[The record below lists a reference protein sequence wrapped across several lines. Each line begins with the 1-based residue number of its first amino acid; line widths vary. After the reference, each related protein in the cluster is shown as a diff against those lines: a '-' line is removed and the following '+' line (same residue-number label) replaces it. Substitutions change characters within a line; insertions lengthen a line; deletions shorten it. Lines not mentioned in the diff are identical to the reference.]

1 MGYTSNSQ
9 KPRGRRTSIYKGVYR
24 HAARKKWMAVI
35 ISNGRSHWLGQFES
49 EEDAA
54 RAYDQAAKELFG
66 EFAYLN
72 FPEPTMSVEDEE
84 F

>member
-1 MGYTSNSQ
+1 MAGWHQ
-9 KPRGRRTSIYKGVYR
+9 GRWPSSYAGLVP
-24 HAARKKWMAVI
+24 
-35 ISNGRSHWLGQFES
+35 E
-49 EEDAA
+49 EEDAV

-72 FPEPTMSVEDEE
+72 FPEPTMSMEDEE

>member
-1 MGYTSNSQ
+1 MTSLCRGVSWDARQQ
-9 KPRGRRTSIYKGVYR
+9 KWLAGIKVDGRRRT
-24 HAARKKWMAVI
+24 
-35 ISNGRSHWLGQFES
+35 LGWFPE
-49 EEDAA
+49 EEDAV

-72 FPEPTMSVEDEE
+72 FPEPAMSVEDEE